1 MGVSPDGFPA
11 GTTAGVVP
19 PERSSRHGPET
30 IMTADQIPPSEDF
43 AALFA
48 QEGARPAL
56 EVGQVVKGRVIHVA
70 AESVFVDVG
79 GKGEAWIDRAE
90 LTDAD
95 GRLQVG
101 VGNEVEATVVA
112 VGDEVRLSYK
122 LRQGAQARQALSLAA
137 ASGVPVEG
145 RVAGVI
151 KGGYEV
157 TVGGLRAFC
166 PFSQMELRRVE
177 APEEYVGRVLEFR
190 VTTYGD
196 RGRNIVVSRRKLLE
210 ERAARAAE
218 EMREKIVPG
227 AVLPGT
233 VAGLAEFGAF
243 VDLGGLQG
251 LVPLSELSHTR
262 GVRPAERLRV
272 GEAVTVKVLR
282 VDPDKGKISL
292 SLKALDGDPWAAVA
306 GRIRERQVVRGRA
319 VRATEFGIFVELLP
333 GVDGLLHVSEIPR
346 NRQAGMREAAATGA
360 EVAVLVTAIDM
371 DKHRIGLA
379 LAPADA
385 APGEQ
390 MDSGVSVGAV
400 LTGTVERVEPF
411 GVFVRLGP
419 GETGLVPNAEM
430 GLPRGTGLD
439 KAFPPGAEIKVFV
452 LSIEEGGR
460 RIRLSRTR
468 AIDRED
474 QADAQAYLKDAAKKS
489 RGFGLTLGERIRES
503 RRR

>member
-1 MGVSPDGFPA
+1 M
-11 GTTAGVVP
+11 
-19 PERSSRHGPET
+19 
-30 IMTADQIPPSEDF
+30 
-43 AALFA
+43 
-48 QEGARPAL
+48 
-56 EVGQVVKGRVIHVA
+56 VKGRVIHVA
-70 AESVFVDVG
+70 AENVFVDVG
-79 GKGEAWIDRAE
+79 SKGEAWIDRAE

-101 VGNEVEATVVA
+101 VGDEVEATVVA
-112 VGDEVRLSYK
+112 VGDEVRLSYR

-196 RGRNIVVSRRKLLE
+196 RGRNIVVS
-210 ERAARAAE
+210 AAE
-218 EMREKIVPG
+218 TPGGAGGQGRRGDAREDRPG

-262 GVRPAERLRV
+262 GMRPGERLRV
-272 GEAVTVKVLR
+272 GEPVTVKVLR
-282 VDPDKGKISL
+282 VDPDRGKISL

-306 GRIRERQVVRGRA
+306 GRVRERQVVRGRA

-346 NRQAGMREAAATGA
+346 NRQAELREAATAGA
-360 EVAVLVTAIDM
+360 EVAVLVTTIDM
-371 DKHRIGLA
+371 EKHRIGLA

-400 LTGTVERVEPF
+400 LTGTVDRVEPF

-419 GETGLVPNAEM
+419 GETGLIPNAEI
-430 GLPRGTGLD
+430 GLPRGAELD
-439 KAFPPGAEIKVFV
+439 KACAPGAQIKVLV

-460 RIRLSRTR
+460 RIRLSRAR
-468 AIDRED
+468 AVDREEE
-474 QADAQAYLKDAAKKS
+474 ADARAYLEDAAKKS
-489 RGFGLTLGERIRES
+489 GGFGLTLGERIRES